1 MDIGEAFLS
10 SKREPSGPRQETCY
24 LTRYSG
30 RHCPP
35 RGSRLCVAS
44 FHAAPRPEHVPT
56 LFRRSPD
63 AAQRVS
69 GALLIRA
76 HMRARW
82 SLARSK
88 PRSLS
93 SGILL
98 GLQNLAALVHAGL
111 QIEVVGT
118 AQFTGILVLYIG
130 WLLQCICRAAH
141 ATPRGRCFSSGN
153 GHVGVL

>member
-10 SKREPSGPRQETCY
+10 SKRDPSGPRQETCY

-35 RGSRLCVAS
+35 RGLRLCVAS
-44 FHAAPRPEHVPT
+44 FHAAPRPGHV
-56 LFRRSPD
+56 
-63 AAQRVS
+63 
-69 GALLIRA
+69 
-76 HMRARW
+76 RARW

-118 AQFTGILVLYIG
+118 AQFTGILVLDIG
-130 WLLQCICRAAH
+130 WLLQRICRAAH

-153 GHVGVL
+153 GHVGGPLGVLSEASSVADG